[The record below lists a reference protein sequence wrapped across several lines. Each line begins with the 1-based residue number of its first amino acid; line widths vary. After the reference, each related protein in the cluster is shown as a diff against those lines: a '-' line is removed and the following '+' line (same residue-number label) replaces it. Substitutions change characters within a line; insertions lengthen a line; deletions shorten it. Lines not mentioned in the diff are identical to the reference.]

1 MIQTFL
7 ADQYE
12 MELGQFRAALGNV
25 PDKEFGNA
33 RLGHSAA
40 WHAAH
45 VGEWLRFFVLQD
57 LSASYAALGWE
68 DSVWVGEYLGIP
80 RVYADAGRE
89 AVIAELERVGGEV
102 LTHLRG
108 LNDEQLNDVLVSPAA
123 PGGTRP
129 RLIGLGLHLRH
140 IAYHRGQVRLAAK
153 S

>member
-1 MIQTFL
+1 MSNVQSFL

-12 MELGQFRAALGNV
+12 MELSQFRAALSNV
-25 PDKEFGNA
+25 SDFEHAQP
-33 RLGHSAA
+33 GHSAA

-45 VGEWLRFFVLQD
+45 VAEWLRFFVLQD

-68 DSVWVGEYLGIP
+68 DSAWVGQYTGTP
-80 RVYADAGRE
+80 RVAVSAGRE
-89 AVIAELERVGGEV
+89 AIMAELERLGSEV
-102 LTHLRG
+102 LAHLRG
-108 LNDEQLNDVLVSPAA
+108 LKDEELNAVLVSPAA

-153 S
+153 G